1 MVLLV
6 STENDEHGRAVGE
19 RLSAMGRRWGRVSA
33 MEVGS
38 GLGYAI
44 DPLAAAFGVSR
55 WCVAVAGEAGAV
67 EIGVEEIESIYWRR
81 PIRSGE
87 ALMESHPCAEELSS
101 AEGMAAFRQAMACFE
116 RSKFPLGHPDAIRE
130 ADNKLKQL
138 RLAREAGFEVPET
151 RVGNE
156 PGELAAFVARHEF
169 CVVKPLKHGVVFEG
183 TNRSEVATSLWC
195 REFPSA
201 VLLEHLKGAKSVQML
216 VQQAVKKVEDWRI
229 TVLPGRTIC
238 CRIDTSRLP
247 NGEPDWRKRTMELT
261 HQIIEVS
268 AAFEGKLRRYL
279 ELIDMPAGYFD
290 FAVTAEGMPIFLEM
304 NPNGQW
310 LWMEQLTGY
319 PISEAIAK
327 ALVRI

>member
-1 MVLLV
+1 
-6 STENDEHGRAVGE
+6 
-19 RLSAMGRRWGRVSA
+19 

-44 DPLAAAFGVSR
+44 DPLAADFGVSR

-67 EIGVEEIESIYWRR
+67 EIGIEEIESIYWRR

-87 ALMESHPCAEELSS
+87 ALMESHPCVEELSS

-138 RLAREAGFEVPET
+138 RLARKAGFEVPET
-151 RVGNE
+151 R
-156 PGELAAFVARHEF
+156 
-169 CVVKPLKHGVVFEG
+169 VVKPLKHGVVFEG
-183 TNRSEVATSLWC
+183 ANRSEVATSLWC

-290 FAVTAEGMPIFLEM
+290 FAVTAEGVPIFLEM